1 MCGEWRFKR
10 RVTLT
15 VEISSHLRG
24 ELGFARGFTEISD
37 ALRRRLSV
45 IIGADKRAVK
55 KCPEEHDLRE
65 KPSEPLGISEG
76 IHDVVFRLWGA
87 DL

>member
-1 MCGEWRFKR
+1 
-10 RVTLT
+10 
-15 VEISSHLRG
+15 
-24 ELGFARGFTEISD
+24 
-37 ALRRRLSV
+37 LSV

-76 IHDVVFRLWGA
+76 IHDVVFRLWSA